1 MLWSFLAWELIKLS
15 TLISLVLSLVF
26 MLFQFFRIDSVVLS
40 LPLHETIPFLALWT
54 SYSLFY
60 FLPTSLFISSSV
72 VFFELKDTKRLNIV
86 ESFGVSPY
94 LAYLKIL
101 LRCVPVFPALIFISF
116 LLHEEDVSFMR
127 SYLTYKYYVNMI
139 YSMPENTFFTVG
151 DMTFYVDRRSGNYLN
166 HVFFKKDN
174 LLVVAKGA
182 RIEKDTLIF
191 TEGSVLSGEGDKF
204 YLTFFREY
212 RLSFG
217 KFVSLERNKER
228 LKRDEKLNLLNSV
241 LSPILITLGFFISRK
256 AENSTKLYYAVGV
269 FSVFYQFSLLI
280 IKSLL

>member
-1 MLWSFLAWELIKLS
+1 MLWSLLAWKLIKLS
-15 TLISLVLSLVF
+15 IFISLVLSSVF
-26 MLFQFFRIDSVVLS
+26 MLFQFFRIDNLVLS
-40 LPLHETIPFLALWT
+40 LPAHETIPFLALWM
-54 SYSLFY
+54 SYFLFY

-72 VFFELKDTKRLNIV
+72 MFFDLKDSKKLNIV

-94 LAYLKIL
+94 TAYLKIL
-101 LRCVPVFPALIFISF
+101 LRCVPLFTALIFISF

-139 YSMPENTFFTVG
+139 YSMPENTFFTLK
-151 DMTFYVDRRSGNYLN
+151 DMTFHVNGRYGNYLD

-182 RIEKDTLIF
+182 HIQKDTLIF
-191 TEGSVLSGEGDKF
+191 TEGSVLSEEGDKF

-212 RLSFG
+212 QLSLG
-217 KFVSLERNKER
+217 KIISLERNKEK
-228 LKRDEKLNLLNSV
+228 LKRDQKLNLLNSA

-256 AENSTKLYYAVGV
+256 VENSTKLYYAVGV
-269 FSVFYQFSLLI
+269 FSVLYQFFLLI
-280 IKSLL
+280 TKSLL